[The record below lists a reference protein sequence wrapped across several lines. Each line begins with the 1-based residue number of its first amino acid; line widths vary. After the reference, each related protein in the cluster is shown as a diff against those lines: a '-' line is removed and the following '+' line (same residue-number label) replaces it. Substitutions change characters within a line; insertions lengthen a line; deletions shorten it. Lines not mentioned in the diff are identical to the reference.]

1 LELTGFDGF
10 DEEIEIKG
18 LLDKMEFTDP
28 QKQAVS
34 SESSDDDF
42 DDDFDDGDDSSI
54 GFYEITL
61 LFDSEDEMTEA
72 FDKLVEEG
80 YNCRMS
86 DS

>member
-1 LELTGFDGF
+1 MKYESKTEYLFRAQSILTASYYCY
-10 DEEIEIKG
+10 
-18 LLDKMEFTDP
+18 LT
-28 QKQAVS
+28 
-34 SESSDDDF
+34 
-42 DDDFDDGDDSSI
+42 DDSGI

-61 LFDSEDEMTEA
+61 LFDSEEEMTEA